1 MVTSNLIETLVKLTW
16 FLFVL
21 FMATPGLGQLLYGL
35 PSEVKTAVRRFEK
48 CSLKITRA
56 NCSVAYTGTCGS
68 KCQWGSECQVAKLYR
83 FCLTNGVEQCTLNFK

>member
-56 NCSVAYTGTCGS
+56 NCSVAYNNTCLRENILPKYS
-68 KCQWGSECQVAKLYR
+68 NIYIYIYIYI
-83 FCLTNGVEQCTLNFK
+83 